1 MVKQSYQSYN
11 EEDIEKALMALAQN
25 GGNVSKTAREMGLS
39 RTTLQGWKDRNHD
52 EFVSLRQ
59 AQRAKAIE
67 KAYAPLISNL
77 EHAVSNGAIKEQT
90 SKECSEAALNFQ
102 KLITNLSD
110 EPVEPIQHIHQI
122 DGHIDIRAVTDRTE
136 ARLQLLDQLS
146 SRGRA
151 GIDIPSIPEGAG
163 GTSEVSDGSDTK
175 LFVYHEQGEPEAASM
190 VEQDTEEAVSGN

>member
-67 KAYAPLISNL
+67 KAYAPLILNL
-77 EHAVSNGAIKEQT
+77 EKAASGDAIKEQT
-90 SKECSEAALNFQ
+90 SKECTEAALNLQ
-102 KLITNLSD
+102 QLIANFSD
-110 EPVEPIQHIHQI
+110 EPAEPIQHIHQI
-122 DGHIDIRAVTDRTE
+122 DGTIDIRAVAARTE
-136 ARLQLLDQLS
+136 ERLSLLDELS
-146 SRGRA
+146 DRLRRGLDSPPVSGGPDRA
-151 GIDIPSIPEGAG
+151 
-163 GTSEVSDGSDTK
+163 SEVSGSHNTK
-175 LFVYHEQGEPEAASM
+175 LFVYHKQGESEAAI
-190 VEQDTEEAVSGN
+190 VAEQDAEEAVSGD